1 MLHLASV
8 FQHDQGATH
17 VGGFLC
23 SSNECAYVSGVI
35 KFSGN
40 HVKALKCLFQLFV
53 SAVVGWLFWLW
64 KHQLFYGIPVLSC
77 VDLNMKD

>member
-23 SSNECAYVSGVI
+23 SSNECANDIVSQSFAGTML
-35 KFSGN
+35 SDQM
-40 HVKALKCLFQLFV
+40 CV
-53 SAVVGWLFWLW
+53 SVVCQCCGWLFWS
-64 KHQLFYGIPVLSC
+64 F
-77 VDLNMKD
+77 